1 MRTYLYALAF
11 IVLLNTVFSCSESSK
26 QHKTQT
32 HSSQE
37 NAYADELNPNKI
49 KRIKQALKAESFIKL
64 PLHSLISVF
73 EMEDIKRTS
82 FSKLL
87 NRRTNQTVLD
97 SLYKGFHLRRN
108 RFPKPHI
115 DEFSQ
120 VKSQSNDSTYCKFIG
135 QISHPS
141 ENRALLILQKPE
153 IKIGYSQDSK
163 HVFLALINTLNF
175 EILDHTV
182 LTVEYPNDIYD
193 EVFHYTFFEIDITED
208 LIVNINAEGNAY
220 ESFSP
225 YEWVEMKIGDDKFE
239 IVEEL
244 EYDHMGDV
252 DGSHSQNYW
261 YLERKNDVLVSF
273 DTEEYD
279 LEDQFY
285 KQINYKEWN
294 EKTKGYE
301 SVSVQDTL
309 ILKDHLGRRWVDLI
323 EYTPNSTNCNDD
335 VFIYGCNSA
344 HYIQHIYENLDDR
357 LTEGYLEVKYEHL
370 SNGSLRLKSREHYSL
385 KLLPYRDWRIVDLP
399 VESHYSYYGD
409 EYRDEKQPVRWEFSN
424 YFLTNSELEHL
435 LDGEI
440 EFEESRA
447 KIERDSLSKAQ
458 NTFELNQIKSIVSTL
473 PKLNVKGK
481 NVKKLKKINKQF
493 PAYFYNYFQ
502 IDSTF
507 QILGLTYESDITS
520 YNRTS
525 IMTYSTQSD
534 KYFVNNH
541 NRHIDLPK
549 ATPIFIE
556 GNSIKYEKIFTR
568 NLGKKGFE
576 HRRLL
581 VNRDLK
587 GSGVSNGSKL
597 LKRMRYSPHYS
608 EVALKIEDGK
618 NKVEFSTVDDFIPK
632 QTNSVALLKNVLNN
646 KCLDLISID
655 GQSGHYKRYL
665 YHSSNSNR
673 LKQILEVKYKIDE
686 DKIVNLEFRMGESE
700 VDLKKQSHIAYKL
713 YPKGH
718 KKHKP
723 WKWKYFYAKT
733 KRALKKMMK
742 K

>member
-1 MRTYLYALAF
+1 MRTYLYAFTF
-11 IVLLNTVFSCSESSK
+11 IVLLNAVFSCSESSK
-26 QHKTQT
+26 PQKTQT
-32 HSSQE
+32 QSTQE
-37 NAYADELNPNKI
+37 NELIDELNPNKI
-49 KRIKQALKAESFIKL
+49 KRIKQALKQESSIKL
-64 PLHSLISVF
+64 PLHSLISIY
-73 EMEDIKRTS
+73 ELENNKRTS

-87 NRRTNQTVLD
+87 HKRTNQTVLD

-115 DEFSQ
+115 DKFSQ
-120 VKSQSNDSTYCKFIG
+120 VKSLPNDSAYCKFIG
-135 QISHPS
+135 QISHPGKD
-141 ENRALLILQKPE
+141 RALFILQKPVIQE
-153 IKIGYSQDSK
+153 SYSPDSK
-163 HVFLALINTLNF
+163 YVFLALINTQNY
-175 EILDHTV
+175 EILDQAV
-182 LTVEYPNDIYD
+182 LAVEYSDNFSD
-193 EVFHYTFFEIDITED
+193 EDFHYSFFEIDISEK
-208 LIVNINAEGNAY
+208 LEIILQAKGAAY

-225 YEWVEMKIGDDKFE
+225 YEWIEMKIGESE
-239 IVEEL
+239 IQTIKDID
-244 EYDHMGDV
+244 YHHMGDW
-252 DGSHSQNYW
+252 DGSGTQNYW

-273 DTEEYD
+273 ETEDYD
-279 LEDQFY
+279 WEDQFY
-285 KQINYKEWN
+285 KQINYKKWN
-294 EKTKGYE
+294 EKTKSYE
-301 SVSVQDTL
+301 AVSVQDTL
-309 ILKDHLGRRWVDLI
+309 ILKDHLGRRWIDLI

-344 HYIQHIYENLDDR
+344 HYIQHIYENLHDS

-385 KLLPYRDWRIVDLP
+385 KLLPYRDWRVVDLP

-424 YFLTNSELEHL
+424 YFLTNSELEQL

-447 KIERDSLSKAQ
+447 KIERDSLSKAK
-458 NTFELNQIKSIVSTL
+458 NTFELNQIKSIVSKL
-473 PKLNVKGK
+473 PKLNVNGK
-481 NVKKLKKINKQF
+481 DVQKLTKINKQF

-507 QILGLTYESDITS
+507 KVLGLTYESDITS

-618 NKVEFSTVDDFIPK
+618 NKVEFSSADDFIPK
-632 QTNSVALLKNVLNN
+632 QTNSVVRLKNVLNN

-655 GQSGHYKRYL
+655 GQSGHYIRYL
-665 YHSSNSNR
+665 YHSRNSNR
-673 LKQILEVKYKIDE
+673 LKHILEVKYKIDE

-723 WKWKYFYAKT
+723 WRWKYFYAKT